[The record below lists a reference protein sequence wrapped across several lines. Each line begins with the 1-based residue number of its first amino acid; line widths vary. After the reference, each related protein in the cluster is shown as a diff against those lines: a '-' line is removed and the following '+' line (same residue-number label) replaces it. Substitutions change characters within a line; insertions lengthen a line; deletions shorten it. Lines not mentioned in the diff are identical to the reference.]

1 MAQTDAVRQ
10 SGTGARARHRM
21 LVGPIIGPPKLR
33 FFCICLHFFY
43 HICKMKWPEF
53 EAKIKIGGL
62 EKLGEWCAPPPVAN
76 VLQRHWWHVKR
87 SLPASQLL
95 GHFLPGRPL
104 VDMSSKPF

>member
-1 MAQTDAVRQ
+1 
-10 SGTGARARHRM
+10 
-21 LVGPIIGPPKLR
+21 
-33 FFCICLHFFY
+33 
-43 HICKMKWPEF
+43 MKWPEF

-62 EKLGEWCAPPPVAN
+62 EKLGGPPDGVPPPVAN
-76 VLQRHWWHVKR
+76 VFQRHWWHVKR